1 MFCEIDFDI
10 IQFYKDAPYSL
21 IVLTIYSIT
30 NTIIILEHL

>member
-21 IVLTIYSIT
+21 IVLELFIVLL
-30 NTIIILEHL
+30 IL